1 MSELHILL
9 VDDHPIIRHG
19 LRALLE
25 AQPGWKICSEAATG
39 QAALRKVKR
48 LKPNIVLLDLGLPD
62 LHGHNVIPRIIE
74 LHPQTGILVLSEH
87 ESREIVSQA
96 LALGARGLVLKSDA
110 LRDVIHGVRAVA
122 RGKPFHSR
130 RAGAL
135 LAVDSPGGA
144 ALNLRATLTSRELQ
158 ILELL
163 AEGKSNKQA
172 AAALGVSVRTVEAHR
187 ASLMKKLDLHSLR
200 DLIYFAIR
208 HRIAGSERAVS
219 LREPPT

>member
-62 LHGHNVIPRIIE
+62 LHGHDVIPRIIE

-144 ALNLRATLTSRELQ
+144 ALNLRATLTSRAANPGAAGGRQ
-158 ILELL
+158 VQ
-163 AEGKSNKQA
+163 QA
-172 AAALGVSVRTVEAHR
+172 GCRGSRGQRSDGGSSSSQPNE
-187 ASLMKKLDLHSLR
+187 K
-200 DLIYFAIR
+200 
-208 HRIAGSERAVS
+208 AGSPLSERPDLLCHS
-219 LREPPT
+219 SPDCGL